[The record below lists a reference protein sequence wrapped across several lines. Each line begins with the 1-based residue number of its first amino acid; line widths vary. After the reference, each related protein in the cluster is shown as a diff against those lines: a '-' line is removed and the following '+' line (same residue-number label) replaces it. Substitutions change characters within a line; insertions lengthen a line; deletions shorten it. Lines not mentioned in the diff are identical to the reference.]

1 MTDWTY
7 RLGALIEL
15 GRRER
20 ANAGIRLGVYATA
33 GRFLVPYGASAAGP
47 VTHWALSTSA
57 RPVIAPLLPGSV
69 RVAAEYS
76 DLTDVEDLSEFGTHQ
91 TITRAGDMV
100 AAWGVITRIVAG
112 EWSPALEGAMQAWAL
127 AEFGLVPV
135 EDFDEQDAAEATELV
150 ATQALTAWAEA
161 QPTAGGQTGTAAI
174 DAAFEDEIFAAIDA
188 HLDATGADRSAIL
201 SALGT
206 GRAAARALIE

>member
-1 MTDWTY
+1 
-7 RLGALIEL
+7 
-15 GRRER
+15 
-20 ANAGIRLGVYATA
+20 
-33 GRFLVPYGASAAGP
+33 
-47 VTHWALSTSA
+47 
-57 RPVIAPLLPGSV
+57 VIAPLLPGSV

-76 DLTDVEDLSEFGTHQ
+76 DVTDTEDLSEFGTHQ
-91 TITRAGDMV
+91 TITRSGDMV

-135 EDFDEQDAAEATELV
+135 TDFDEQDAAEATELT
-150 ATQALTAWAEA
+150 ATTALTTWAEA
-161 QPTAGGQTGTAAI
+161 QPTAGGLTGTAAI